1 MSKIDLISHDW
12 VDLVFEGRNQAYGA
26 YKLRKGTT
34 KRNIIA
40 IIAVIV
46 LLVIG
51 FVILTVKNIVDEQRA
66 KVAITQVT
74 ELTAL
79 NQPKKKAEVKQKKV
93 EAIPEKV
100 VERVKSSIKFTAP
113 IIKKDEEVKPEDE
126 SKTQDQLN
134 ESKTA
139 IGTFDVKGVHPDYF
153 QIETQKLFHGRLL
166 NEVDERERR
175 KVCLI
180 GTKVKEVLFKEEDPC
195 GSYIRVNGIYY
206 QVVGVVQQRASGVN
220 IGGRS
225 EESVFLP
232 FSTMQQTLNQGDI
245 IHFLCVAAKPDVQ
258 MLPVINKIKSIIKEQ
273 NFISPTDP
281 QAVSAINLAAQFETF
296 NNAFLGIDIL
306 IWIVGVGTLLAGII
320 GVSNIMMVT
329 VKERTKEIG
338 VRRALGAK
346 PWNIIS
352 QIMSESLLITA
363 MAGLMGLTV
372 GVFLLDMVD
381 QLIGDPVGETM
392 LLHPAVSIQVA
403 LAATS
408 ILLLAGL
415 LAGLIPAWRA
425 MQIKAIDAIRE
436 E

>member
-1 MSKIDLISHDW
+1 MFDLDRWTEIW
-12 VDLVFEGRNQAYGA
+12 VTITRNKTRSLLTCFGVFWGI
-26 YKLRKGTT
+26 LM
-34 KRNIIA
+34 
-40 IIAVIV
+40 
-46 LLVIG
+46 LVIRLGSGRGMQNGIMRSVNG
-51 FVILTVKNIVDEQRA
+51 FATNSAFFFADRTSESYKGFNKGRQWDMRNRDVESIRREVKELSAISPIIWGNSSDKNIVYGMM
-66 KVAITQVT
+66 
-74 ELTAL
+74 
-79 NQPKKKAEVKQKKV
+79 
-93 EAIPEKV
+93 
-100 VERVKSSIKFTAP
+100 S
-113 IIKKDEEVKPEDE
+113 
-126 SKTQDQLN
+126 
-134 ESKTA
+134 
-139 IGTFDVKGVHPDYF
+139 GTFNVKGVHPDYF

-225 EESVFLP
+225 EECVFLP

-273 NFISPTDP
+273 NLIAPTDP

-372 GVFLLDMVD
+372 GVFLLDVVD

>member
-1 MSKIDLISHDW
+1 MFDLDRWTEIW
-12 VDLVFEGRNQAYGA
+12 VTITRNKTRSLLTCFGVFWGI
-26 YKLRKGTT
+26 LM
-34 KRNIIA
+34 
-40 IIAVIV
+40 
-46 LLVIG
+46 LVILLGSGRGMQNGIMRSVNG
-51 FVILTVKNIVDEQRA
+51 FATNSAFFFADRTSESYKGFNKGRQWDMRNRDVESIRREVKELSAISPIIWGNSSDKNIVYGMM
-66 KVAITQVT
+66 
-74 ELTAL
+74 
-79 NQPKKKAEVKQKKV
+79 
-93 EAIPEKV
+93 
-100 VERVKSSIKFTAP
+100 S
-113 IIKKDEEVKPEDE
+113 
-126 SKTQDQLN
+126 
-134 ESKTA
+134 
-139 IGTFDVKGVHPDYF
+139 GTFNVKGVHPDYF

-195 GSYIRVNGIYY
+195 GNYIRVNGIYY

-225 EESVFLP
+225 EECVFLP

-372 GVFLLDMVD
+372 GVFLLDVVD

-392 LLHPAVSIQVA
+392 LLHPTVSIQVA

-425 MQIKAIDAIRE
+425 IQIKAIDAIRE

>member
-1 MSKIDLISHDW
+1 MFDLDRWTEIW
-12 VDLVFEGRNQAYGA
+12 VTITRNKTRSLLTCFGVFWGI
-26 YKLRKGTT
+26 LM
-34 KRNIIA
+34 
-40 IIAVIV
+40 
-46 LLVIG
+46 LVILLGSGRGMQNGIMRSVNG
-51 FVILTVKNIVDEQRA
+51 FATNSAFFFADRTSESYKGFNKGRQWNMRNRDVESIRREVKELSAISPIIWGNSSDKNIVYGMM
-66 KVAITQVT
+66 
-74 ELTAL
+74 
-79 NQPKKKAEVKQKKV
+79 
-93 EAIPEKV
+93 
-100 VERVKSSIKFTAP
+100 S
-113 IIKKDEEVKPEDE
+113 
-126 SKTQDQLN
+126 
-134 ESKTA
+134 
-139 IGTFDVKGVHPDYF
+139 GTFNVKGVHPDYF

-195 GSYIRVNGIYY
+195 GNYIRVNGIYY

-245 IHFLCVAAKPDVQ
+245 IHFLCVAAKPGVQ

-273 NFISPTDP
+273 NLIAPTDP
-281 QAVSAINLAAQFETF
+281 QAVTALNLAAQFETF
-296 NNAFLGIDIL
+296 NKAFLGIDIL

>member
-1 MSKIDLISHDW
+1 MFDLDRWTEIW
-12 VDLVFEGRNQAYGA
+12 VTITRNKTRSLLTCFGVFWGI
-26 YKLRKGTT
+26 LM
-34 KRNIIA
+34 
-40 IIAVIV
+40 
-46 LLVIG
+46 LVILLGSGRGMQNGIMLSVNG
-51 FVILTVKNIVDEQRA
+51 FATNSAFFFADRTSESYKGFNKGRQWNMRNRDVESIRREVTELAAISPIIWGNSSDKNIVYG
-66 KVAITQVT
+66 
-74 ELTAL
+74 LM
-79 NQPKKKAEVKQKKV
+79 
-93 EAIPEKV
+93 
-100 VERVKSSIKFTAP
+100 S
-113 IIKKDEEVKPEDE
+113 
-126 SKTQDQLN
+126 
-134 ESKTA
+134 
-139 IGTFDVKGVHPDYF
+139 GTFNVKGVHPDYF

-245 IHFLCVAAKPDVQ
+245 IHFLCVAAKPNVQ

-273 NFISPTDP
+273 NYISPTDP
-281 QAVSAINLAAQFETF
+281 QAVTAINLAAQFETF

>member
-1 MSKIDLISHDW
+1 MFDLDRWTEIW
-12 VDLVFEGRNQAYGA
+12 VTITRNKTRSLLTCFGVFWGI
-26 YKLRKGTT
+26 LM
-34 KRNIIA
+34 
-40 IIAVIV
+40 
-46 LLVIG
+46 LVILLGSGRGMQNGIMRSVNG
-51 FVILTVKNIVDEQRA
+51 FATNSAFFFADRTSESYKGFNKGRQWDMRNRDVESIRREVKELSAISPIIWGNSSDKNIVYGMM
-66 KVAITQVT
+66 
-74 ELTAL
+74 
-79 NQPKKKAEVKQKKV
+79 
-93 EAIPEKV
+93 
-100 VERVKSSIKFTAP
+100 S
-113 IIKKDEEVKPEDE
+113 
-126 SKTQDQLN
+126 
-134 ESKTA
+134 
-139 IGTFDVKGVHPDYF
+139 GTFNVKGVHPDYF

-195 GSYIRVNGIYY
+195 GNYIRVNGIYY

-225 EESVFLP
+225 EECVYLP

-372 GVFLLDMVD
+372 GVFLLDVVD

>member
-1 MSKIDLISHDW
+1 MFDLDRWTEIW
-12 VDLVFEGRNQAYGA
+12 VTITRNKTRSLLTCFGVFWGI
-26 YKLRKGTT
+26 LM
-34 KRNIIA
+34 
-40 IIAVIV
+40 
-46 LLVIG
+46 LVILLGSGRGMQNGIMRSVNG
-51 FVILTVKNIVDEQRA
+51 FATNSAFFFADRTSESYKGFNKGRQWDMRNRDVESIRREVKELSAISPIIWGNSSDKNIVYGMM
-66 KVAITQVT
+66 
-74 ELTAL
+74 
-79 NQPKKKAEVKQKKV
+79 
-93 EAIPEKV
+93 
-100 VERVKSSIKFTAP
+100 S
-113 IIKKDEEVKPEDE
+113 
-126 SKTQDQLN
+126 
-134 ESKTA
+134 
-139 IGTFDVKGVHPDYF
+139 GTFNVKGVHPDYF

-195 GSYIRVNGIYY
+195 GSYIRVNGLYY

-245 IHFLCVAAKPDVQ
+245 IHFLCVAAKPNVQ

-273 NFISPTDP
+273 NYIAPTDP
-281 QAVSAINLAAQFETF
+281 QAVTAINLAAQFETF

-372 GVFLLDMVD
+372 GVFLLDVVD

-392 LLHPAVSIQVA
+392 LLHPGVSIQVA
-403 LAATS
+403 SAATA
-408 ILLLAGL
+408 ILLLSGL

>member
-1 MSKIDLISHDW
+1 MFDLDRWTEIW
-12 VDLVFEGRNQAYGA
+12 VTITRNKTRSLLTCFGVFWGI
-26 YKLRKGTT
+26 LM
-34 KRNIIA
+34 
-40 IIAVIV
+40 
-46 LLVIG
+46 LVILLGSGRGMQNGIMRSVNG
-51 FVILTVKNIVDEQRA
+51 FATNSAFFFADRTSESYKGFNKGRQWDMRNRDVESIRREVKELSAISPIIWGNSSDKNIVYGMM
-66 KVAITQVT
+66 
-74 ELTAL
+74 
-79 NQPKKKAEVKQKKV
+79 
-93 EAIPEKV
+93 
-100 VERVKSSIKFTAP
+100 S
-113 IIKKDEEVKPEDE
+113 
-126 SKTQDQLN
+126 
-134 ESKTA
+134 
-139 IGTFDVKGVHPDYF
+139 GTFNVKGVHPDYF

-195 GSYIRVNGIYY
+195 GHYIRVNGIYY

-372 GVFLLDMVD
+372 GVFLLDVVD

>member
-1 MSKIDLISHDW
+1 MFDLDRWTEIW
-12 VDLVFEGRNQAYGA
+12 VTITRNKTRSLLTCFGVFWGI
-26 YKLRKGTT
+26 LM
-34 KRNIIA
+34 
-40 IIAVIV
+40 
-46 LLVIG
+46 LVILLGSGRGMQNGIMRSVNG
-51 FVILTVKNIVDEQRA
+51 FATNSAFFFADRTSESYKGFNKGRQWNMRNRDVESIRREVKELSAISPIIWGNSSDKNIVYGMM
-66 KVAITQVT
+66 
-74 ELTAL
+74 
-79 NQPKKKAEVKQKKV
+79 
-93 EAIPEKV
+93 
-100 VERVKSSIKFTAP
+100 S
-113 IIKKDEEVKPEDE
+113 
-126 SKTQDQLN
+126 
-134 ESKTA
+134 
-139 IGTFDVKGVHPDYF
+139 GTFNVKGVHPDYF

-195 GSYIRVNGIYY
+195 GNYIRVNGIYY

-225 EESVFLP
+225 EECVFLP

>member
-1 MSKIDLISHDW
+1 MFDLDRWTEIW
-12 VDLVFEGRNQAYGA
+12 VTITRNKTRSLLTCFGVFWGI
-26 YKLRKGTT
+26 LM
-34 KRNIIA
+34 
-40 IIAVIV
+40 
-46 LLVIG
+46 LVILLGSGRGMQNGIMRSVNG
-51 FVILTVKNIVDEQRA
+51 FATNSAFFFADRTSESYKGFNKGRQWDMRNRDVESIRREVKELSAISPIIWGNSSDKNIVYGMM
-66 KVAITQVT
+66 
-74 ELTAL
+74 
-79 NQPKKKAEVKQKKV
+79 
-93 EAIPEKV
+93 
-100 VERVKSSIKFTAP
+100 S
-113 IIKKDEEVKPEDE
+113 
-126 SKTQDQLN
+126 
-134 ESKTA
+134 
-139 IGTFDVKGVHPDYF
+139 GTFNVKGVHPDYF

-245 IHFLCVAAKPDVQ
+245 IHFLCVAAKPNVQ

-273 NFISPTDP
+273 NLIAPTDP
-281 QAVSAINLAAQFETF
+281 QAVTALNLAAQFETF

>member
-1 MSKIDLISHDW
+1 MFDLDRWTEIW
-12 VDLVFEGRNQAYGA
+12 VTITRNKTRSLLTCFGVFWGI
-26 YKLRKGTT
+26 LM
-34 KRNIIA
+34 
-40 IIAVIV
+40 
-46 LLVIG
+46 LVILLGSGRGMQNGIMRSVNG
-51 FVILTVKNIVDEQRA
+51 FATNSAFFFADRTSESYKGFNKGRQWDMRNRDVESIRREVKELSAISPIIWGNSSDKNIVYGMM
-66 KVAITQVT
+66 
-74 ELTAL
+74 
-79 NQPKKKAEVKQKKV
+79 
-93 EAIPEKV
+93 
-100 VERVKSSIKFTAP
+100 S
-113 IIKKDEEVKPEDE
+113 
-126 SKTQDQLN
+126 
-134 ESKTA
+134 
-139 IGTFDVKGVHPDYF
+139 GTFNVKGVHPDYF

-225 EESVFLP
+225 EECVFLP

-352 QIMSESLLITA
+352 QIMSESLLLTA
-363 MAGLMGLTV
+363 IAGLMGLTV
-372 GVFLLDMVD
+372 GVFLLDVVD

>member
-1 MSKIDLISHDW
+1 MFDLDRWTEIW
-12 VDLVFEGRNQAYGA
+12 VTITRNKTRSLLTCFGVFWGI
-26 YKLRKGTT
+26 LM
-34 KRNIIA
+34 
-40 IIAVIV
+40 
-46 LLVIG
+46 LVILLGSGRGMQNGIMRSVNG
-51 FVILTVKNIVDEQRA
+51 FATNSAFFFADRTSESYKGFNKGRQWDMRNRDVESIRREVKELSAISPIIWGNSSDKNIVYGMM
-66 KVAITQVT
+66 
-74 ELTAL
+74 
-79 NQPKKKAEVKQKKV
+79 
-93 EAIPEKV
+93 
-100 VERVKSSIKFTAP
+100 S
-113 IIKKDEEVKPEDE
+113 
-126 SKTQDQLN
+126 
-134 ESKTA
+134 
-139 IGTFDVKGVHPDYF
+139 GTFNVKGVHPDYF

-225 EESVFLP
+225 EECVFLP

-245 IHFLCVAAKPDVQ
+245 IHFLCVAARPDVQ

-403 LAATS
+403 LAATF

>member
-1 MSKIDLISHDW
+1 MFDLDRWTEIW
-12 VDLVFEGRNQAYGA
+12 VTITRNKTRSLLTCFGVFWGI
-26 YKLRKGTT
+26 LM
-34 KRNIIA
+34 
-40 IIAVIV
+40 
-46 LLVIG
+46 LVILLGSGRGMQNGIMRSVNG
-51 FVILTVKNIVDEQRA
+51 FATNSAFFFADRTSESYKGFNKGRQWDMRNRDVESIRREVKELSAISPIIWGNSSDKNIVYGMM
-66 KVAITQVT
+66 
-74 ELTAL
+74 
-79 NQPKKKAEVKQKKV
+79 
-93 EAIPEKV
+93 
-100 VERVKSSIKFTAP
+100 S
-113 IIKKDEEVKPEDE
+113 
-126 SKTQDQLN
+126 
-134 ESKTA
+134 
-139 IGTFDVKGVHPDYF
+139 GTFNVKGVHPDYF

-195 GSYIRVNGIYY
+195 GNYIRVNGIYY

-225 EESVFLP
+225 EECVFLP

-372 GVFLLDMVD
+372 GVFLLDVVD

-403 LAATS
+403 LAATF
-408 ILLLAGL
+408 ILLVAGL

>member
-1 MSKIDLISHDW
+1 MFDLDRWTEIW
-12 VDLVFEGRNQAYGA
+12 VTITRNKTRSLLTCFGVFWGI
-26 YKLRKGTT
+26 LM
-34 KRNIIA
+34 
-40 IIAVIV
+40 
-46 LLVIG
+46 LVILLGSGRGMQNGIMRSVNG
-51 FVILTVKNIVDEQRA
+51 FATNSAFFFADRTSESYKGFNKGRQWNMRNRDVESIRREVKELSAISPIIWGNSSDKNIVYGMM
-66 KVAITQVT
+66 
-74 ELTAL
+74 
-79 NQPKKKAEVKQKKV
+79 
-93 EAIPEKV
+93 
-100 VERVKSSIKFTAP
+100 S
-113 IIKKDEEVKPEDE
+113 
-126 SKTQDQLN
+126 
-134 ESKTA
+134 
-139 IGTFDVKGVHPDYF
+139 GTFNVKGVHPDYF

-225 EESVFLP
+225 EECVFLP

-245 IHFLCVAAKPDVQ
+245 IHFLCVAAEPGVQ

-273 NFISPTDP
+273 NLIAPTDP
-281 QAVSAINLAAQFETF
+281 QAVTALNLAAQFETF

-372 GVFLLDMVD
+372 GVFLLDVVD

>member
-1 MSKIDLISHDW
+1 MFDLDRWTEIW
-12 VDLVFEGRNQAYGA
+12 VTITRNKTRSLLTCFGVFWGI
-26 YKLRKGTT
+26 LM
-34 KRNIIA
+34 
-40 IIAVIV
+40 
-46 LLVIG
+46 LVILLGSGRGMQNGIMRSVNG
-51 FVILTVKNIVDEQRA
+51 FATNSAFFFADRTSESYKGFNKGRQWDMRNRDVESIRREVKELSAISPIIWGNSSDKNIVYGMM
-66 KVAITQVT
+66 
-74 ELTAL
+74 
-79 NQPKKKAEVKQKKV
+79 
-93 EAIPEKV
+93 
-100 VERVKSSIKFTAP
+100 S
-113 IIKKDEEVKPEDE
+113 
-126 SKTQDQLN
+126 
-134 ESKTA
+134 
-139 IGTFDVKGVHPDYF
+139 GTFNVKGVHPDYF

-225 EESVFLP
+225 EECVFLP

-338 VRRALGAK
+338 VRRAWGAK

-363 MAGLMGLTV
+363 MAGVMGLTV

-408 ILLLAGL
+408 ILRLAGL

>member
-1 MSKIDLISHDW
+1 MFDLDRWTEIW
-12 VDLVFEGRNQAYGA
+12 VTITRNKTRSLLTCFGVFWGI
-26 YKLRKGTT
+26 LM
-34 KRNIIA
+34 
-40 IIAVIV
+40 
-46 LLVIG
+46 LVILLGSGRGMQNGIMRSVNG
-51 FVILTVKNIVDEQRA
+51 FATNSAFFFADRTSESYKGFNKGRQWDMRNRDVESIRREVKELSAISPIIWGNSSDKNIVYGMM
-66 KVAITQVT
+66 
-74 ELTAL
+74 
-79 NQPKKKAEVKQKKV
+79 
-93 EAIPEKV
+93 
-100 VERVKSSIKFTAP
+100 S
-113 IIKKDEEVKPEDE
+113 
-126 SKTQDQLN
+126 
-134 ESKTA
+134 
-139 IGTFDVKGVHPDYF
+139 GTFNVKGVHPDYF

-225 EESVFLP
+225 EECVFLP

-306 IWIVGVGTLLAGII
+306 IWIVGVGTLLAGIM

-372 GVFLLDMVD
+372 GVFLLDVVD

-425 MQIKAIDAIRE
+425 MQIKAMDAIRE

>member
-1 MSKIDLISHDW
+1 MFDLDRWTEIW
-12 VDLVFEGRNQAYGA
+12 VTITRNKTRSLLTCFGVFWGI
-26 YKLRKGTT
+26 LM
-34 KRNIIA
+34 
-40 IIAVIV
+40 
-46 LLVIG
+46 LVILLGSGRGMQNGIMRSVNG
-51 FVILTVKNIVDEQRA
+51 FATNSAFFFADRTSESYKGFNKGRQWDMRNRDVESIRREVKELSAISPIIWGNSSDKNIVYGMM
-66 KVAITQVT
+66 
-74 ELTAL
+74 
-79 NQPKKKAEVKQKKV
+79 
-93 EAIPEKV
+93 
-100 VERVKSSIKFTAP
+100 S
-113 IIKKDEEVKPEDE
+113 
-126 SKTQDQLN
+126 
-134 ESKTA
+134 
-139 IGTFDVKGVHPDYF
+139 GTFNVKGVHPDYF

-225 EESVFLP
+225 EECVFLP

-346 PWNIIS
+346 PWDIIS

>member
-1 MSKIDLISHDW
+1 MFDLDRWTEIW
-12 VDLVFEGRNQAYGA
+12 VTITRNKTRSLLTCFGVFWGI
-26 YKLRKGTT
+26 LM
-34 KRNIIA
+34 
-40 IIAVIV
+40 
-46 LLVIG
+46 LVILLGSGRGMQNGIMRSVNG
-51 FVILTVKNIVDEQRA
+51 FATNSAFFFADRTSESYKGFNKGRQWDMRNRDVESIRREVKELSAISPIIWGNSSDKNIVYGMM
-66 KVAITQVT
+66 
-74 ELTAL
+74 
-79 NQPKKKAEVKQKKV
+79 
-93 EAIPEKV
+93 
-100 VERVKSSIKFTAP
+100 S
-113 IIKKDEEVKPEDE
+113 
-126 SKTQDQLN
+126 
-134 ESKTA
+134 
-139 IGTFDVKGVHPDYF
+139 GTFNVKGVHPDYF

-195 GSYIRVNGIYY
+195 GNYIRVNGIYY

-225 EESVFLP
+225 EECVFLP

-372 GVFLLDMVD
+372 GVVLLDMVD

-392 LLHPAVSIQVA
+392 LLHPTVSIQVA

>member
-1 MSKIDLISHDW
+1 MFDLDRWTEIW
-12 VDLVFEGRNQAYGA
+12 VTITRNKTRSLLTCFGVFWGI
-26 YKLRKGTT
+26 LM
-34 KRNIIA
+34 
-40 IIAVIV
+40 
-46 LLVIG
+46 LVILLGSGRGMQNGIMRSVNG
-51 FVILTVKNIVDEQRA
+51 FATNSAFFFADRTSESYKGFNKGRQWDMRNRDVESIRREVKELSAISPIIWGNSSDKNIVYGMM
-66 KVAITQVT
+66 
-74 ELTAL
+74 
-79 NQPKKKAEVKQKKV
+79 
-93 EAIPEKV
+93 
-100 VERVKSSIKFTAP
+100 S
-113 IIKKDEEVKPEDE
+113 
-126 SKTQDQLN
+126 
-134 ESKTA
+134 
-139 IGTFDVKGVHPDYF
+139 GTFNVKGVHPDYF

-180 GTKVKEVLFKEEDPC
+180 GTKVKEVLFKEENPC

-372 GVFLLDMVD
+372 GVFLLDVVD

-403 LAATS
+403 LAATF
-408 ILLLAGL
+408 ILLVAGL